1 MVQQYPDYLAH
12 FGIKGMKWGVRRYQN
27 KDGSYTKQGLARRY
41 GASGGSRSSGSS
53 GKARGGSG
61 SNAEARKA
69 KIKKAAMIAAGVAG
83 TAALGYG
90 AYRLA
95 KSGKGQAAIAALRN
109 SKAGQTVAGAA
120 GKARGA
126 VGSGISKVRG
136 SKAGQA
142 VGAGIGRARGA
153 VGSGVGKVRGAA
165 GKARSAA
172 GKAREAAIG
181 KYYSTMYGVRQSKVG
196 KAVGGAASK
205 VRGSKVGQAVGSGIG
220 KARNA
225 AGKARE
231 AAIGN
236 YYSTMYGAR
245 QGAKRMGQG
254 ISNAVRNPKATA
266 NRVGQAARRFGRN
279 VKNTASAAPGNAR
292 NAFLNKATNLRNKAY
307 NAYNGSRVS
316 DAVGGIGNKARSFA
330 QRTVRN
336 RDLTVPGAP
345 SKAGRGH
352 AARTMYRK
360 ARDAFKSAPGKA
372 RGAAFD
378 ARMKVG
384 GTLRSAARVSGL
396 SGAAGKVG
404 RGVSSVVKNKKVRQT
419 VGIGAAG
426 LAGGAAL
433 TAGQIALNKRS
444 RAKSSRKSS
453 RSRSRSGSS
462 RRRR

>member
-1 MVQQYPDYLAH
+1 MAYKQYPDYLAH

-27 KDGSYTKQGLARRY
+27 KDGSYTKQGLSRRY
-41 GASGGSRSSGSS
+41 GASGGSRSGGSGGKGGS

-61 SNAEARKA
+61 SNTEARKA
-69 KIKKAAMIAAGVAG
+69 KIKKAAKIAAATAG
-83 TAALGYG
+83 TAALAYG

-95 KSGKGQAAIAALRN
+95 KSGTGQEAIAALRN
-109 SKAGQTVAGAA
+109 SKAGQ
-120 GKARGA
+120 A
-126 VGSGISKVRG
+126 VGT
-136 SKAGQA
+136 
-142 VGAGIGRARGA
+142 GIGKARGA

-165 GKARSAA
+165 GKA
-172 GKAREAAIG
+172 KEAAIG

-205 VRGSKVGQAVGSGIG
+205 VRGSKVGQAVGAGIG
-220 KARNA
+220 KARGA
-225 AGKARE
+225 AGKARD

-245 QGAKRMGQG
+245 QRAKRMGQG

-266 NRVGQAARRFGRN
+266 NRVGQAARNLGRN
-279 VKNTASAAPGNAR
+279 VKNAASAAPGNAK
-292 NAFLNKATNLRNKAY
+292 NAFVNRATNLKNRAH
-307 NAYNGSRVS
+307 NAYYNSRVS

-352 AARTMYRK
+352 TARTMYRK
-360 ARDAFKSAPGKA
+360 ARDAVRSAPGKVK
-372 RGAAFD
+372 GAAFD
-378 ARMKVG
+378 TRMRVG

-396 SGAAGKVG
+396 SGAAGRVG
-404 RGVSSVVKNKKVRQT
+404 RGISSVATNKKVRQT

-444 RAKSSRKSS
+444 KAKSSGKSS
-453 RSRSRSGSS
+453 RTRSRSGSS